1 VGLGTDN
8 VEVRPKCVFASML
21 ERCIAEFGLFCRFR
35 YLSEQKAA
43 KLKQWSA
50 LPPAANTHRRRLIV
64 SRGKRV
70 AGQRRT
76 CHGTPGSA
84 PSRAGRNWIVK
95 ISSGCGPATG
105 RRRAQRSECGDA
117 VAGSVPT
124 QGAEESNLG
133 AQVLRRFSKS
143 MKGKPSRPGRPRS
156 FGMSRR
162 ACLHSGDR
170 VLTFPRPRENSA
182 RFAICN

>member
-1 VGLGTDN
+1 MVEFVGLGTDN
-8 VEVRPKCVFASML
+8 VEVRPKCVSASML

-76 CHGTPGSA
+76 CHGTPGSV

-95 ISSGCGPATG
+95 RSSGCGPATG

-117 VAGSVPT
+117 VAGLSPRRVPKNPISAPSSFAASARACRERQAVPRALAHLEC
-124 QGAEESNLG
+124 QGAHVFI
-133 AQVLRRFSKS
+133 QVIEF
-143 MKGKPSRPGRPRS
+143 
-156 FGMSRR
+156 
-162 ACLHSGDR
+162 
-170 VLTFPRPRENSA
+170 
-182 RFAICN
+182 

>member
-1 VGLGTDN
+1 MGLGTDN

-76 CHGTPGSA
+76 CHGTPGSV

-95 ISSGCGPATG
+95 RSSGCGPATG

-124 QGAEESNLG
+124 CAGC
-133 AQVLRRFSKS
+133 RRIQSRRPGPSPLQQEHEGKA
-143 MKGKPSRPGRPRS
+143 KPSRSPSLIWNVKARMSS
-156 FGMSRR
+156 FR
-162 ACLHSGDR
+162 
-170 VLTFPRPRENSA
+170 
-182 RFAICN
+182 

>member
-1 VGLGTDN
+1 MVEFVGLGTDN

-76 CHGTPGSA
+76 CRGTPGSVLLQ
-84 PSRAGRNWIVK
+84 AGRNWIEK
-95 ISSGCGPATG
+95 RSSVRDPARGP
-105 RRRAQRSECGDA
+105 RRARRSEYGDA
-117 VAGSVPT
+117 VAGFVPRYA
-124 QGAEESNLG
+124 GF
-133 AQVLRRFSKS
+133 RRIQSRRPGPSPLQQEHEGKA
-143 MKGKPSRPGRPRS
+143 KPSRSPSLIWNVKARMSS
-156 FGMSRR
+156 FR
-162 ACLHSGDR
+162 
-170 VLTFPRPRENSA
+170 
-182 RFAICN
+182 